1 MWRGELVPEEI
12 RSLASCKSV
21 STEGSVVD
29 WRTEDFETGAD
40 GVDIDESAPLRN
52 FCDDD
57 PARRTALFNVGA
69 PKAEYVAVN
78 ISFVIVNHR
87 CTG

>member
-12 RSLASCKSV
+12 KRLASCKSV
-21 STEGSVVD
+21 SSEAIVVD
-29 WRTEDFETGAD
+29 WRKRDFEVGAE

-69 PKAEYVAVN
+69 PKAEYVDART
-78 ISFVIVNHR
+78 F
-87 CTG
+87 